1 MPTEWSRLDTWAV
14 STWRVFEP
22 DQDYGLI
29 YPLHESCLD
38 IIRQIGLRRSLQVEN
53 GSRIPSGLGDC
64 FEALLRLHV
73 RNTTTPNGR
82 DIYPGCT
89 ANGLE
94 WEHYCYGAREMW
106 MGPWGVERG
115 WEVSGRSAWSCLHCY
130 ALKG

>member
-38 IIRQIGLRRSLQVEN
+38 IIRQLGLRRSLQVEN
-53 GSRIPSGLGDC
+53 GSRIPSGLGDY

-73 RNTTTPNGR
+73 RNTTTPNGGISIP
-82 DIYPGCT
+82 DIPPTVWSGNIT
-89 ANGLE
+89 AMALE
-94 WEHYCYGAREMW
+94 KCGWGHGA
-106 MGPWGVERG
+106 
-115 WEVSGRSAWSCLHCY
+115 
-130 ALKG
+130 